1 MPKLVKIVNGVV
13 VREYPLKGKE
23 ITIGRAA
30 ANPIQLDD
38 ATVSGLHA
46 RVQVL
51 PSAYLE
57 GLSDFWLE
65 DRNSTNGTLI
75 NGRRITRERLKH
87 GDIVGIGAHRLEF
100 IDENNLGAETTRLL
114 LNDTQSD

>member
-13 VREYPLKGKE
+13 VREYPLNDKE

-30 ANPIQLDD
+30 GNPIQLDD
-38 ATVSGLHA
+38 STVSSLHA
-46 RVQVL
+46 RVQIL

-57 GLSDFWLE
+57 GLNDFWLE
-65 DRNSTNGTLI
+65 DKNSTNGTSI

-87 GDIVGIGAHRLEF
+87 GDVVGIGAHKLEF
-100 IDENNLGAETTRLL
+100 IDENNLGTETTRLL
-114 LNDTQSD
+114 LNETRD